1 MFHGSAGEAATGEH
15 EPGKV
20 ESLRTILCQT
30 AFISSRVAAPA
41 KMEFPLILPGMA
53 VAEIL
58 TIC

>member
-1 MFHGSAGEAATGEH
+1 MFHGSAGEAARSA

-30 AFISSRVAAPA
+30 AFISSRVAVPA
-41 KMEFPLILPGMA
+41 KVERLPTLPGTTVVEM
-53 VAEIL
+53 L